1 MNDEGELEALTNSE
15 WAELGMSEM
24 SQWFLRL
31 SLSISCLPY
40 EMSTLSDV
48 LLFNVFVVDREGC
61 YWSKVQQGILNG
73 RSVQEGLQF
82 LRYEAVL
89 SVASQLPGFFRGGGE
104 LPPSP
109 FGYAENSIL
118 HVNQ

>member
-40 EMSTLSDV
+40 EMSTLSNM
-48 LLFNVFVVDREGC
+48 LLFIVD

-73 RSVQEGLQF
+73 HSVQEGLQF

-89 SVASQLPGFFRGGGE
+89 SVASQLPGFFRGGGGGGW
-104 LPPSP
+104 PPPP
-109 FGYAENSIL
+109 F
-118 HVNQ
+118 

>member
-40 EMSTLSDV
+40 EMSTLSNV
-48 LLFNVFVVDREGC
+48 LLFIVDREGC

-73 RSVQEGLQF
+73 HSVQEGLQF

-89 SVASQLPGFFRGGGE
+89 SVASQLPGFFRGGGGSC
-104 LPPSP
+104 PPP
-109 FGYAENSIL
+109 PLDMLRIL
-118 HVNQ
+118 FYM